1 MFKSTNDIAGGQRFT
16 LRVARQ
22 PSGKYKVHVP
32 GTPELGAI
40 QHDSSSQAIREMNQK
55 ISEFV
60 GNGYSVEPNKVASLF
75 GQPEQ

>member
-1 MFKSTNDIAGGQRFT
+1 MFRSTNDMVGGQRFT

-32 GTPELGAI
+32 STPELGAI
-40 QHDSSSQAIREMNQK
+40 QHDSSSQAIRDMNQK
-55 ISEFV
+55 IAQFV
-60 GNGYSVEPNKVASLF
+60 QNGYSTEPGKDISLF